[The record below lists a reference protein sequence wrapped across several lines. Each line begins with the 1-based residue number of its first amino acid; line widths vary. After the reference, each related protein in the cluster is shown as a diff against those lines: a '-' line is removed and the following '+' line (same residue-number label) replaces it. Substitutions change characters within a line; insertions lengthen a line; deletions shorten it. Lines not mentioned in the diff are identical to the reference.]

1 MSITLITGPAT
12 EPVTLAEAKLH
23 LRVDVSDDDALITS
37 LIVAMRTA
45 CENEIKRSLI
55 TQTWE
60 KVMDFF
66 PDAIQL
72 PMPPI
77 QSVTSI
83 TYIDVN
89 GALQTLPTNQYVL
102 DKDSEPGYVVRAIN
116 VNWPVTGDY
125 INAVRVRYV
134 AGYVAAANVPETI
147 KLWMKIRLANAYDN
161 REEFVLGRT
170 MQEFPYVECLLDRYR
185 VVQFL

>member
-1 MSITLITGPAT
+1 MALTLITGPAT
-12 EPVTLAEAKLH
+12 EPVTLAEAKSH
-23 LRVDVSDDDALITS
+23 LRVDVADDDTLITS
-37 LIVAMRTA
+37 LIVAMRTD

-60 KVMDFF
+60 KVLDFF

-72 PMPPI
+72 PMPPV

-83 TYIDVN
+83 TYLDID

-134 AGYVAAANVPETI
+134 AGYAAAANVPEPI
-147 KLWMKIRLANAYDN
+147 KLWIKIRLSNAYEN
-161 REEFVLGRT
+161 REEYLLGRN
-170 MQEFPYVECLLDRYR
+170 MQEFPYVEGLLDRYR
-185 VVQFL
+185 VMQFL